1 MAATSVAG
9 ISFDLFFDGSKML
22 ASINSSCKKVKDQF
36 DKSFSQAAKKSTKAI
51 ENGNREID
59 KILNNT
65 ARTAKSKAAAIASI
79 YKKEGASSSEA
90 FRKAWSLIERD
101 SKNGSNQVK
110 KHLKEIGNQSKK
122 TFSEMGDDFSNGF
135 ASLKNSFS
143 VKKAGAMLAAAFG
156 TKKLVD
162 FSKKCLELGSDLAE
176 VQNVV
181 DVTFPHMTDLVDKF
195 AKSAAQNFGLSE
207 TMAKQYTGTFGAMS
221 KAFGF
226 TEQQAYEMGST
237 LTGLSGDVASFY
249 NISQDEAYTK
259 LKSVFTG
266 ETETL
271 KDLGVVMT
279 QNALDQYALANGY
292 NKTTAAMTEQ
302 EKVALRYQFVQD
314 KLSAAQGDFAR
325 TSDSWAN
332 QCRILSLQTQ
342 SLMATIGQGLI
353 NLFTPV
359 IKVINIAIG
368 KLATLANAFKA
379 FTELITGKKSS
390 DSSGGVAAVADSAAV
405 ANDSLGSASDAASD
419 LTDNTNKAGKAAQD
433 TAKKMK
439 SLMGFDQINKLDSQ
453 SSSSGSTTPTS
464 SGKGN
469 GGVLGSEVN
478 FGSLADGEN
487 VIDKTDKKLSALIER
502 CQELAK
508 LFKKGFEI
516 GFGNSQKKI
525 DSINKAIKNIGKN
538 LKEIFTDESV
548 VNSANRCADNI
559 ALAFGKVTGSVARID
574 ITIADN
580 FIGGIDKYLE
590 KSKKYIKKRIVSL
603 FDATGEIAKL
613 TGDYYVALADIFD
626 IFSSDDAKAIT
637 SDIIQVFGDG
647 FLGAAD
653 LVVKFERDF
662 TELFTLPVIQN
673 TDKISETLE
682 NMLSR
687 WRTVFDILSQSVTDT
702 FDKINE
708 VYDQYFAPFVDSI
721 AQGISDI
728 VGTFLDAYNTYLTPY
743 LDYLADK
750 FNTVWSEHI
759 QPALNGILELV
770 GKLIENIGV
779 LWENVVV
786 PFIEWIINNIMPVI
800 GPIIGGMGEL
810 FLDLLAV
817 AGDVITGIT
826 DILGGFLDFCTGVF
840 TSDFNKCWQGIEEI
854 LKGFKTIAGSIF
866 DFMKKY
872 IFQPFI
878 DFMRNTF
885 QTDWS
890 LSFGTLGTVM
900 NTFLGSVE
908 RIWGD
913 IKKVFNGI
921 INFING
927 SFRGNWKQAWNG
939 IKDVFGGIFDSLVT
953 LAKTPLNAV
962 IDIINGLMSNL
973 NAGLSAI
980 ESAFSFSY
988 DFTNPITKTR
998 HYGHYGLSLPR
1009 VPEIPYLASGGY
1021 VKPNTPQLAMIGD
1034 NLHQG
1039 EIVAPE
1045 DKLKKMAIE
1054 AAVAAGGAGVSR
1066 ADLENII
1073 NRAVMRIVAALANM
1087 GFYLDSTQIANAQR
1101 EAMAVMDIRNN
1112 TVEVG

>member
-1 MAATSVAG
+1 MSATSIGQIGLDLVVNKNQFESQMAG
-9 ISFDLFFDGSKML
+9 ITDL
-22 ASINSSCKKVKDQF
+22 A
-36 DKSFSQAAKKSTKAI
+36 
-51 ENGNREID
+51 
-59 KILNNT
+59 
-65 ARTAKSKAAAIASI
+65 
-79 YKKEGASSSEA
+79 
-90 FRKAWSLIERD
+90 
-101 SKNGSNQVK
+101 
-110 KHLKEIGNQSKK
+110 
-122 TFSEMGDDFSNGF
+122 
-135 ASLKNSFS
+135 
-143 VKKAGAMLAAAFG
+143 KKAGATLAAAFG
-156 TKKLVD
+156 VKKLVD
-162 FSKKCLELGSDLAE
+162 FGKQCLELGSDLAE

-181 DVTFPHMTDLVDKF
+181 DVTFPKMTAQVDEF
-195 AKSAAQNFGLSE
+195 AKSVAQSFGLSE
-207 TMAKQYTGTFGAMS
+207 TMAKQYTGTFGAMA

-226 TEQQAYEMGST
+226 SEKQAYDMGTT
-237 LTGLSGDVASFY
+237 LTGLAGDVASFY
-249 NISQDEAYTK
+249 NLSQDEAYTK

-266 ETETL
+266 ETESL

-279 QNALDQYALANGY
+279 QTALDSYAMANGFG
-292 NKTTAAMTEQ
+292 KTTSAMTEA

-314 KLSAAQGDFAR
+314 QLSAAQGDFAR

-379 FTELITGKKSS
+379 FTELITGNKAS
-390 DSSGGVAAVADSAAV
+390 DGGSNGVSEIAASAAD
-405 ANDSLGSASDAASD
+405 ADDSLNGASDAASN
-419 LTDNTNKAGKAAQD
+419 LTNNTNKAGKAAQNV
-433 TAKKMK
+433 AKKMK
-439 SLMGFDQINKLDSQ
+439 SLMSFDQINKLDSQ
-453 SSSSGSTTPTS
+453 SSTSSSGTSPSTGSTGTA
-464 SGKGN
+464 GN
-469 GGVLGSEVN
+469 GVDYGK
-478 FGSLADGEN
+478 LADGDT
-487 VIDKTDKKLSALIER
+487 VIDKTDEKLSALQKR

-508 LFKKGFEI
+508 LFKKGFQI
-516 GFGNSQKKI
+516 GFGDSQKKI
-525 DSINKAIKNIGKN
+525 DSINKSVSSIGKN
-538 LKEIFTDESV
+538 LKEIFTDAAV
-548 VNSANRCADNI
+548 VNAANRCANNI
-559 ALAFGKVTGSVARID
+559 ALAFGKLTGSTARIGL
-574 ITIADN
+574 TLADN
-580 FIGGIDKYLE
+580 LVGGVDKYLA
-590 KSKKYIKKRIVSL
+590 KSKGYIKKRIVSL
-603 FDATGEIAKL
+603 FDVTGEIAKL

-626 IFSSDDAKAIT
+626 IFSSDDAKGIT

-653 LVVKFERDF
+653 LAVKFQRDF

-682 NMLSR
+682 NMLGR
-687 WRTVFDILSQSVTDT
+687 WRTVFDTLAQCVTDT
-702 FDKINE
+702 FEKANE

-840 TSDFNKCWQGIEEI
+840 TSDFNKCWQEIEEI